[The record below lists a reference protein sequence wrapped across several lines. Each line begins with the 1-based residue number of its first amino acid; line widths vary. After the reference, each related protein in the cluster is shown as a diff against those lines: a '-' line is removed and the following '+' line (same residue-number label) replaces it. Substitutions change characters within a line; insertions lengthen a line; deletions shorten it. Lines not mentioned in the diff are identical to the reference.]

1 MSMDGILCVDKPRG
15 WTSFDVVAKVRG
27 IIRAQM
33 RQQNPDIKRIKVG
46 HTGTL
51 DPAATGLLVLC
62 VGKATKLVP
71 QFTKLDKTYDVEFTL
86 GVTSITDDSEGT
98 LEQIHDA
105 IPPSETSV
113 RTALNSFL
121 GEQEQVPPQYSAI
134 KVNGCRAYDI
144 ARKGQAVELKPRLV
158 TIYDISNYTYSWPK
172 VHCTI
177 RVSSGTY
184 IRSIAR
190 DLGDRLGVGAY
201 MSALRRLNVGQ
212 FDVIDAMNLDSLS
225 FDAIKTNIRSIDS
238 LPKVN

>member
-86 GVTSITDDSEGT
+86 GVTSSTDDSEGI
-98 LEQIHDA
+98 LEKIHDA
-105 IPPSETSV
+105 IPPSETTV
-113 RTALNSFL
+113 KTTLNSFL

-134 KVNGCRAYDI
+134 KVNGRRAYES

-158 TIYDISNYTYSWPK
+158 TIYEISNYTYSWPI

-212 FDVIDAMNLDSLS
+212 FDVMDAMSLDSFS
-225 FDAIKTNIRSIDS
+225 FEAIKTNIRSINN
-238 LPKVN
+238 LPKMN